1 MRFPGSGSGRGPGAV
16 LVLALAVVCLARLA
30 AAPSK
35 GDEILARAADYAA
48 GFVRRFST
56 IVVEERFVQD
66 ARRIGVRPRTG
77 TGRDAGNTRDREVVA
92 AGVTLHRELVSDYL
106 LVKSPD
112 LGAWHTFR
120 DVLEVDGR
128 AVRDRSERLT
138 ALFLEP
144 APAAVQR
151 ATEIDRE
158 GIRYNLG
165 DPSRTINNPLLVLG
179 FLQAAYRS
187 RFKFSLRDPDPEV
200 GPDVW
205 IVEYREQARPTILR
219 RAPDGDLTARGR
231 LWIEARTGRVLRT
244 ELTVSDDDEITAS
257 FRFDERF
264 QIAVPVEMREH
275 YWNGN
280 EYVEGIARY
289 DHFREFAVRTE
300 EKIQTEPIR

>member
-1 MRFPGSGSGRGPGAV
+1 MRFPGPGVV
-16 LVLALAVVCLARLA
+16 LGVALTAVCLGRLS

-35 GDEILARAADYAA
+35 GDEIVARAADYVA

-66 ARRIGVRPRTG
+66 ARRIGGTARTG
-77 TGRDAGNTRDREVVA
+77 AGRNAGSIRDKEVVA
-92 AGVTLHRELVSDYL
+92 AGVAVHRELVSDYL

-112 LGAWHTFR
+112 LGEWHTFR

-128 AVRDRSERLT
+128 TVRDRTQRLT
-138 ALFLEP
+138 ALFLES
-144 APAAVQR
+144 APAAEQR
-151 ATEIDRE
+151 AAEIDRE

-165 DPSRTINNPLLVLG
+165 DPSRSINNPLLVLG
-179 FLQAAYRS
+179 FLQAPYRS
-187 RFKFSLRDPDPEV
+187 RFKFSLRDPDPEL

-205 IVEYREQARPTILR
+205 TLEYREQARPTILR
-219 RAPDGDLTARGR
+219 RLPDGDLAARGR

-244 ELTVSDDDEITAS
+244 ELTVSDDDEITVS
-257 FRFDERF
+257 FRFDDRF
-264 QIAVPVEMREH
+264 QIAVPIEMREH

-300 EKIQTEPIR
+300 EKIQTEQTR

>member
-1 MRFPGSGSGRGPGAV
+1 
-16 LVLALAVVCLARLA
+16 
-30 AAPSK
+30 
-35 GDEILARAADYAA
+35 
-48 GFVRRFST
+48 
-56 IVVEERFVQD
+56 
-66 ARRIGVRPRTG
+66 VRPRTG
-77 TGRDAGNTRDREVVA
+77 AGRDAGNTRDREVVA

-187 RFKFSLRDPDPEV
+187 RFKFSLRDPDPEL